1 MLDEF
6 REALKFLAYLRGIET
21 TARSAK
27 TRVATRFLAY
37 LRGIETVI
45 MDELHAVR
53 DRVFSL
59 PKRD

>member
-37 LRGIETVI
+37 LRGIETT
-45 MDELHAVR
+45 DG
-53 DRVFSL
+53 
-59 PKRD
+59 KRAAQCQQSF